1 MTADTKTETFFAVLF
16 EGKTGFIEIRSI
28 RRGYVKRQFFELPHE
43 IQDAA
48 TSAVAMGG
56 DVIFGVLPRIR
67 KSGKNEDVIEV
78 YNFWVDADSDACPW
92 KDFPLPPTA
101 VAESGSPG
109 HYHAYWAL
117 TEPLSTKEAP
127 VYLKALT
134 LALNADAQATDI
146 ARCLRVPG
154 TINTKQNARC
164 VILELDATRLY
175 GVKAMRHG
183 ITIALITPFWIEGK
197 RQALA
202 LSFAGFLA
210 KAGVPAEEAKEF
222 FEALTSHTNDEEAEV
237 RLRALLGSYQ
247 KLGKGEQVLGY
258 KGLKE
263 LLPGEELDALAK
275 LWSRP
280 MEMRHALP
288 VIRVDGRFLRDLSA
302 DSVSALCKSNERKP
316 EIFTRGGAIVRLHR
330 DKYGLVAQAFTP
342 PALKGRLDRSADYIV
357 QKGGRERPARP
368 PDDVVAD
375 ILSWDGL
382 PFLELRGIALSPVV
396 VAGGRLVSTPGYD
409 QESGL
414 YLDLNRVNIG
424 ERMPLREAVQWIN
437 QELLGDF
444 PFVDDASRAH
454 GLALIIQPFVRD
466 LIDDPTPLYLI
477 DAPSQGTGKGLEA
490 EVTSQVAIGQPAA
503 VMTQPRSEDEV
514 RKRITA
520 LLLAGHPLIA
530 LDNVHQLH
538 SAALCAVLTSRV
550 WEDRI
555 LGRSQMVRLRN
566 STTWMAT
573 GNNVELSAEMARRV
587 VLIRLDAGVE
597 RPEERTDFRHPQL
610 LRWARAHRSEL
621 VTAVLSIVH
630 AWVDAGMPA
639 GEGTMGRFEEWVR
652 VLGGILQVAHV
663 DGFLS
668 NRQRLYEDSD
678 HESREWVAF
687 CTLWWERFG
696 TSSVTA
702 GDLFEPLRERR
713 MLLDVLA
720 GRSVL
725 ASQQRLGHALANRRD
740 RIFGTWRIRCAGR
753 SSKNGSITYRL
764 EEIPR
769 GAAASKTPKT
779 TETMEGEAEVEVAV
793 SVVSVVSQTSDGSEN
808 LEYDGW
814 QEV

>member
-1 MTADTKTETFFAVLF
+1 MSANNRVEAFLGVLF
-16 EGKTGFIEIRSI
+16 RDRKGFLEVRNLREGHARQRFFSI
-28 RRGYVKRQFFELPHE
+28 PEGIGEAARYV
-43 IQDAA
+43 
-48 TSAVAMGG
+48 MGMEG
-56 DVIFGVLPRIR
+56 DVIFGVLPRVR
-67 KSGKNEDVIEV
+67 ESGKNEDVAEAGTL
-78 YNFWVDADSDACPW
+78 WADADDAARPW
-92 KDFPLPPTA
+92 QGFPLRPTA
-101 VAESGSPG
+101 TVTSGTPS
-109 HYHAYWAL
+109 HFHCYWTL
-117 TEPLSTKEAP
+117 VEPLSTNEAP
-127 VYLKALT
+127 AYLKALAV
-134 LALNADAQATDI
+134 ALKADSQATDLT
-146 ARCLRVPG
+146 RCLRIPE
-154 TINTKQNARC
+154 TLNTKQGALC
-164 VILELDATRLY
+164 EVLEVDASRRY
-175 GVKAMRHG
+175 GIKEMRRS
-183 ITIALITPFWIEGK
+183 ITIALMTPFWIEGQ

-202 LSFAGFLA
+202 LFLAGFLA
-210 KAGVPAEEAKEF
+210 KAGVPEPEAKAL
-222 FEALTSHTNDEEAEV
+222 FEAITGLLGDEESAARLCALSDTYRKLAKGGEV
-237 RLRALLGSYQ
+237 SGYQ
-247 KLGKGEQVLGY
+247 SLE
-258 KGLKE
+258 GLV
-263 LLPGEELDALAK
+263 PGEELDALAK
-275 LWSRP
+275 LWGRP

-330 DKYGLVAQAFTP
+330 DKYGLVAQAFAP
-342 PALKGRLDRSADYIV
+342 PALKGRLDRAADYIV

-382 PFLELRGIALSPVV
+382 PFPELRGIALSPVV

-424 ERMPLREAVQWIN
+424 ERMLLREAVQWIN

-503 VMTQPRSEDEV
+503 VMTQPRSEDEI

-639 GEGTMGRFEEWVR
+639 GEGMMGRFEEWVR

-702 GDLFEPLRERR
+702 GDLFEPLKERR

-720 GRSVL
+720 GRSAL

-740 RIFGTWRIRCAGR
+740 RIFGTWRIRFAGR

-779 TETMEGEAEVEVAV
+779 TETMEGEAEVEVGV
-793 SVVSVVSQTSDGSEN
+793 SVVSVVSQTGDGSEN